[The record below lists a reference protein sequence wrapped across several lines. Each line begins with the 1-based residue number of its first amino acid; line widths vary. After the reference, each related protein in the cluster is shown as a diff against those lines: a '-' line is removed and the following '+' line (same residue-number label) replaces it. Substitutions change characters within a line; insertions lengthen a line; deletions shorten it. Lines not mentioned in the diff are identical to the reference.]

1 MKYIILPKSEV
12 TQEMIDHCLET
23 NFDSLRVSSSE
34 NTILKYNGDQPSCL
48 SGKTELDAVQIKDE
62 LKKDEWGVTL

>member
-12 TQEMIDHCLET
+12 TLEMIDHCLET

-34 NTILKYNGDQPSCL
+34 NTILKYNGDHPACL